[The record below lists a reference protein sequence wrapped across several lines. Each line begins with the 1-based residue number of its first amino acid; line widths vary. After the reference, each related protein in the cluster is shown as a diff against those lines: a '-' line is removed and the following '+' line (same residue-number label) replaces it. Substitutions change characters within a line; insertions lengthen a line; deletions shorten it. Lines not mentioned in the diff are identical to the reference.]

1 MAEDQQMEQTTAAAN
16 PLNQPLGGE
25 PEIEEKF
32 DFKMISEEL
41 KEEIEECFD
50 IFDKDKDG

>member
-1 MAEDQQMEQTTAAAN
+1 MAEEADQSAAGATLNN
-16 PLNQPLGGE
+16 PIGGE
-25 PEIEEKF
+25 PELEEKL
-32 DFKMISEEL
+32 DFKMITEEL

>member
-1 MAEDQQMEQTTAAAN
+1 MADGDVDAPTLNN
-16 PLNQPLGGE
+16 PIGGE
-25 PEIEEKF
+25 PELEEKL
-32 DFKMISEEL
+32 DFKMITEEL